1 MFRTRMLR
9 SLLALALLLAG
20 SAAQA
25 QGYPQRPVRVYI
37 AFAAGGLA
45 DIIARALTDRMSGA
59 LGQPFVLENRPG
71 AGGNLAMEAGARAA
85 PDGHT
90 LVMVG
95 PAAAI
100 NGTLYKKLSY
110 NPGTDLAPISLMG
123 WGPYAM
129 YVSATLPVTSAGE
142 FIAYARSR
150 PGKLNYA
157 SVGIGSGGH
166 LTAVLFA
173 LAAGLDM
180 THVPYKGIQ
189 PAAPD
194 LVSGEVQLV
203 FNAFGPLNAFV
214 QSGKIR
220 LVGVTSATRLA
231 QYPEV
236 PTVAESGLPGFEAAG
251 WYMLFA
257 PAGTP
262 REVLERLNAELRA
275 AIAHRETFER
285 INKTGMRPVGQTLDE
300 AAQFLARET
309 EKWGRAVK
317 ASGASAE

>member
-1 MFRTRMLR
+1 MR
-9 SLLALALLLAG
+9 ALLVVLLVCLSG
-20 SAAQA
+20 TAQA
-25 QGYPQRPVRVYI
+25 YPDRPIRIYI

-45 DIIARALTDRMSGA
+45 DIVARTLTDRMSPVM
-59 LGQPFVLENRPG
+59 GQPFVLENRPG
-71 AGGNLAMEAGARAA
+71 AGGNLAMEAGARAT

-95 PAAAI
+95 PGAAI

-110 NPGTDLAPISLMG
+110 SPNRDLVPIGVMG

-129 YVSATLPVTSAGE
+129 YASATVPVNNVAE
-142 FIAYARSR
+142 FVAYAKAR

-173 LAAGLDM
+173 LAAGIDM
-180 THVPYKGIQ
+180 QHVPYKGIQ
-189 PAAPD
+189 PVVPD
-194 LVSGEVQLV
+194 LVSGEIHLV

-214 QSGKIR
+214 QSGKIK
-220 LVGVTSATRLA
+220 LLGTSAPARMP
-231 QYPEV
+231 QFPEI
-236 PTVAESGLPGFEAAG
+236 PTIAEAGVPGFDAAG
-251 WYMLFA
+251 WYLLFA

-262 REVLERLNAELRA
+262 RGVLERLNLELA
-275 AIAHRETFER
+275 KAIAHRETFER
-285 INKTGMRPVGQTLDE
+285 IEKVGMRPIAQSLDE
-300 AAQFLARET
+300 AAQFFARET

-317 ASGASAE
+317 SSGATAD

>member
-1 MFRTRMLR
+1 MVRAFLVL
-9 SLLALALLLAG
+9 LLALF
-20 SAAQA
+20 AAAAHGQP
-25 QGYPQRPVRVYI
+25 YPSRPIRVYI

-45 DIIARALTDRMSGA
+45 DIVARALTERMGPA

-71 AGGNLAMEAGARAA
+71 AGGNLAMESAARAA

-95 PAAAI
+95 PGAAI

-110 NPGTDLAPISLMG
+110 SPSRDLVPVGVMG

-129 YVSATLPVTSAGE
+129 YVSATLPVSSVAE
-142 FIAYARSR
+142 FVAYAKAR

-157 SVGIGSGGH
+157 SVGVGSGGH

-173 LAAGLDM
+173 LAAGLEM

-189 PAAPD
+189 PALPD
-194 LVSGEVQLV
+194 LVSGDVHLT

-220 LVGVTSATRLA
+220 MLGTTAPTRMSQFPDLPTLAEAGV
-231 QYPEV
+231 
-236 PTVAESGLPGFEAAG
+236 PGFDAAG
-251 WYMLFA
+251 WYVLFA

-262 REVLERLNAELRA
+262 REALQRLNAELAR
-275 AIAHRETFER
+275 AIADREIFER
-285 INKTGMRPVGQTLDE
+285 IEKVGMRPIAMSLGE
-300 AAQFLARET
+300 AAQFFARET
-309 EKWGRAVK
+309 EKWGRAVR

>member
-1 MFRTRMLR
+1 MRWIGFV
-9 SLLALALLLAG
+9 LLFGVAAA
-20 SAAQA
+20 AAQTN
-25 QGYPQRPVRVYI
+25 PQRPIRVYI

-45 DIIARALTDRMSGA
+45 DVVARSLTDRMAPA

-100 NGTLYKKLSY
+100 NGSLYRKLAF
-110 NPGTDLAPISLMG
+110 NPNRDLTPISLMA

-129 YVSATLPVTSAGE
+129 YVSATVPASTAGE
-142 FIAYARSR
+142 FIAYAKSR
-150 PGKLNYA
+150 PGSLNYA
-157 SVGIGSGGH
+157 SVGVGSGGH

-173 LAAGLDM
+173 LAAGIDM

-194 LVSGEVQLV
+194 LVSGDVQLV

-220 LVGVTSATRLA
+220 LLGVTSATRLA
-231 QYPEV
+231 QYPDV
-236 PTVAESGLPGFEAAG
+236 PTVAESGLPGFDAVG

-262 REVLERLNAELRA
+262 RDVLERLNAELGK

-285 INKTGMRPVGQTLDE
+285 VDKTGMRPIAQNLDE
-300 AAQFLARET
+300 ATRFLAAET
-309 EKWGRAVK
+309 EKWGRAVR
-317 ASGASAE
+317 ASGASAD